1 MQAIA
6 AFNPTSRHD
15 PTANYNRR
23 HADGRSKIQLQDL
36 MFQRDIWL
44 NCCPAQT
51 LHPERCII
59 QSLVSDLCD
68 ERQVNCA
75 YKYDMIFIKT
85 GNQNMNLNR
94 TAGDER

>member
-1 MQAIA
+1 MQATA
-6 AFNPTSRHD
+6 TFKSTSCHD

-23 HADGRSKIQLQDL
+23 HVGGRSKIQLQDIKI
-36 MFQRDIWL
+36 QRDIWL

-59 QSLVSDLCD
+59 QNLASELRD
-68 ERQVNCA
+68 ERQVNYV
-75 YKYDMIFIKT
+75 YKYDMVFIET
-85 GNQNMNLNR
+85 GNQDMNLNR